1 MTRVFAPPNRDV
13 VLKLGDRTMATNYI
27 PADSSLW
34 RSPAFRKARAPQNV
48 WSVQDNLSYNV
59 SGHNFWSTTNW
70 AIIYYRAILT
80 VVVITRG
87 PGEKIVV
94 FLTVFCSP
102 ILKSSKSQ
110 PVEGQDQLLFT
121 KPWRI
126 SPTFVLF
133 FYKDWK
139 TSQLR
144 VRPIEWLKLKKAAW
158 FLLEYEWCLWTKPTI
173 WLILSFTI
181 FTEGRSRV
189 FYI

>member
-1 MTRVFAPPNRDV
+1 MPDQFDAFFNPKNASENDATKNITPPSDDPFYVGFEKHVRRIYCIWHEFSRHRIAMLFWNW
-13 VLKLGDRTMATNYI
+13 ATEQWQQINYI

-126 SPTFVLF
+126 SPTCLL
-133 FYKDWK
+133 Y
-139 TSQLR
+139 TSD
-144 VRPIEWLKLKKAAW
+144 AAD
-158 FLLEYEWCLWTKPTI
+158 E
-173 WLILSFTI
+173 
-181 FTEGRSRV
+181 
-189 FYI
+189 